1 MIEFSSKWLTKCI
14 QTYYLGAFSLWYILF
29 PFDAFVLPI
38 SVGFMTIYP
47 FLILTVLLFSASFF
61 LPKQTN
67 LPTNLKLALVFFTL
81 IALAGIV
88 HYSFVQGKSEAKF
101 EIRSLILQVL
111 TVSMLFQTFRFAGS
125 ELFFKKVYQLSILL
139 FVGLCLIGW
148 FEFYSGIHIQGFHTE
163 KLIQLPVGNI
173 TFAPVFIYDNN
184 NTFLCYLFSLA
195 LIILL
200 SRVGKRHSFPQVT
213 SIIFQ
218 LLFFS
223 IVADSRFG
231 KIISVVF
238 FIFYIASFINID
250 FIKSNSKLIKL
261 SAFFL
266 FCVIGVF
273 AFNSIFLGPLWK
285 NGRDYKLN
293 SIQVISE
300 NNGKP
305 VFSSPDSLI
314 KVIGKEKVLK
324 AYEKYEMHGKLSS
337 IFIRK
342 NLLLNGIFLT
352 KEHPLFGVGPGQ
364 YSWYTIKN
372 NVPYVTGT
380 ITSPHEGLTEL
391 VSQYGIPLTL
401 LFFFVLVLT
410 FLRFFKGRKF
420 DLFKTAKWILCL
432 AVFWIVAAMPS
443 AWLVLNCGWILIAI
457 ILLSPENV
465 TKASEQ

>member
-1 MIEFSSKWLTKCI
+1 
-14 QTYYLGAFSLWYILF
+14 
-29 PFDAFVLPI
+29 
-38 SVGFMTIYP
+38 
-47 FLILTVLLFSASFF
+47 
-61 LPKQTN
+61 
-67 LPTNLKLALVFFTL
+67 
-81 IALAGIV
+81 
-88 HYSFVQGKSEAKF
+88 
-101 EIRSLILQVL
+101 
-111 TVSMLFQTFRFAGS
+111 
-125 ELFFKKVYQLSILL
+125 LL
-139 FVGLCLIGW
+139 FVGLCVIGW
-148 FEFYSGIHIQGFHTE
+148 FEFYTGIHIQGYHTE

-195 LIILL
+195 LIVLL

-213 SIIFQ
+213 LIIFQ

-231 KIISVVF
+231 KVISIVL
-238 FIFYIASFINID
+238 FIFYTSSFISND
-250 FIKSNSKLIKL
+250 FIKTYSKHLKL

-266 FCVIGVF
+266 ACVIGIF

-293 SIQVISE
+293 SIQVISQK
-300 NNGKP
+300 NGKP
-305 VFSSPDSLI
+305 VFSGPDSLI

-324 AYEKYEMHGKLSS
+324 AYDKYEMHGKLSS

-342 NLLLNGIFLT
+342 NLLLNGFFLT
-352 KEHPLFGVGPGQ
+352 TKHPFFGIGPGQ
-364 YSWYTIKN
+364 YSWYTIN
-372 NVPYVTGT
+372 NKVPYVTGT

-401 LFFFVLVLT
+401 LFFFALLLT

-420 DLFKTAKWILCL
+420 NLYKTAQWVLCVG
-432 AVFWIVAAMPS
+432 VFWIVAAMPS
-443 AWLVLNCGWILIAI
+443 AWLVLNCGWILIAL

-465 TKASEQ
+465 TNTSEQ